1 MQAHGDDHPHLLHHA
16 DGQLLV
22 PRRRQYDGPAG
33 QHAGRGA
40 VDLQIPRRLQRD
52 ENGRQTI
59 GLVYIISRIH
69 DRLQMLR
76 EIFPRPQDEHGVL
89 AVRVQV
95 IAQEIA
101 VHRAA
106 GGRLQQ
112 QGRVGR
118 DGDLRLR
125 HAHVRKLPA
134 GKIFPQRDAVDAAVE
149 DAGSMAAIRLATHR
163 ADAAAVH
170 HNTAARGVGHA
181 DGGEIIV
188 E

>member
-1 MQAHGDDHPHLLHHA
+1 
-16 DGQLLV
+16 
-22 PRRRQYDGPAG
+22 
-33 QHAGRGA
+33 
-40 VDLQIPRRLQRD
+40 
-52 ENGRQTI
+52 
-59 GLVYIISRIH
+59 
-69 DRLQMLR
+69 MLR
-76 EIFPRPQDEHGVL
+76 EVFPRPQDEHGVL

-125 HAHVRKLPA
+125 HAHVHKLPA

-149 DAGSMAAIRLATHR
+149 DAGGMAAIRLAAHR

-170 HNTAARGVGHA
+170 HDAAARGVGHA